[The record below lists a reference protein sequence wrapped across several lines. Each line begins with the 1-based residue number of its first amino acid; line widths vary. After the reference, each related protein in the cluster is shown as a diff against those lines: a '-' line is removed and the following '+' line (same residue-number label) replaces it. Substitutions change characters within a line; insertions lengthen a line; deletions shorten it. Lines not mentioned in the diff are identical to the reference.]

1 MIPLKPFGGKRVL
14 AHNPEIPA
22 GGLKGTLIM
31 KYAKLIF
38 KNILRNKRRT
48 FLTISS
54 LVVSLFLIVCLATVL
69 TEFERGS
76 QEASP
81 LRLVSRHA
89 VSLTFVLPIA
99 HLEKIKTVP
108 GVKEV
113 TPFSWFGGIY
123 IDERNFFANFAV
135 DPRKLREVVPELKM
149 TDAEWQAFINDRQGA
164 IVGQKLV
171 TLHGF
176 TPGQRVTLK
185 SPIYNQSVE
194 FIIRGVY
201 TGSDEKTLY
210 FHHEYINQLLP
221 EGRRDFAGTFSIL
234 ANSPDD
240 VPRIAQQIDSIFA
253 NTDAPTK
260 TENEREFAMSFQ
272 TMMGG
277 VKQFLYGIMAAI
289 TFSLL
294 LVMGNTMAMTVRER
308 TKEVGTLKA
317 IGFQRG
323 TITALFLIEALILA
337 CIGAAIGV
345 GAAALVFNLF
355 DLSLI
360 VPFFIAFVPTRQ
372 TLISVFVLS
381 ILVGLISVIYS
392 AYRVSGLT
400 IAEALRSTE

>member
-1 MIPLKPFGGKRVL
+1 
-14 AHNPEIPA
+14 
-22 GGLKGTLIM
+22 M

-48 FLTISS
+48 LLTISS
-54 LVVSLFLIVCLATVL
+54 LVVSLFLIISLATIL
-69 TEFERGS
+69 TEFDRGTD
-76 QEASP
+76 EASP

-89 VSLTFVLPIA
+89 VSLGFVIPMA
-99 HLEKIKTVP
+99 HLQKMKTVP

-113 TPFSWFGGIY
+113 MPFSWFGGIY
-123 IDERNFFANFAV
+123 KDERNFFANFAV
-135 DPRKLREVVPELKM
+135 DARKLRDVVPEVKM
-149 TDAEWQAFINDRQGA
+149 SDADWQAFINDRQGA
-164 IVGQKLV
+164 VVGRKLV
-171 TLHGF
+171 LLHGF

-210 FHHEYINQLLP
+210 FHYDYLNEMLP
-221 EGRRDFAGTFSIL
+221 AWAKDQVSTFSIM
-234 ANSPDD
+234 ANSAED
-240 VPRIAQQIDSIFA
+240 VPRVSQQIDSLFT

-260 TENEREFAMSFQ
+260 TESEREFALSFQ

-277 VKQFLYGIMAAI
+277 VKTFLYGIMAAI

-308 TKEVGTLKA
+308 TREVGTLKA

-323 TITALFLIEALILA
+323 TITALFLGEALIVA
-337 CIGAAIGV
+337 CIGAGIGIA
-345 GAAALVFNLF
+345 AAALVFRSV
-355 DLSLI
+355 DLSLYI
-360 VPFFIAFVPTRQ
+360 PNFISFVPTGQ
-372 TLISVFVLS
+372 TLAAAFALSV
-381 ILVGLISVIYS
+381 LVGLLSVIYS

>member
-1 MIPLKPFGGKRVL
+1 
-14 AHNPEIPA
+14 
-22 GGLKGTLIM
+22 M

-48 FLTISS
+48 LLTVSS
-54 LVVSLFLIVCLATVL
+54 LVVSLFLIICLATIL
-69 TEFERGS
+69 TEFDRGGD
-76 QEASP
+76 EASP

-89 VSLTFVLPIA
+89 VSLTFVLPMA
-99 HLEKIKTVP
+99 HLQKIKTVP

-113 TPFSWFGGIY
+113 IPFSWFGGIY

-135 DPRKLREVVPELKM
+135 DASKLRDVVPELKM

-164 IVGQKLV
+164 IVGKKLV
-171 TLHGF
+171 ALHGF
-176 TPGQRVTLK
+176 TPGQRITLK

-194 FIIRGVY
+194 FIVRGVY

-210 FHHEYINQLLP
+210 FHHEYINELLP

-234 ANSPDD
+234 ANSADD
-240 VPRIAQQIDSIFA
+240 VPRIAQQVDSIFA

-337 CIGAAIGV
+337 CIGAAIGI
-345 GAAALVFNLF
+345 GAAVLVFNSI
-355 DLSLI
+355 DLGLYI
-360 VPFFIAFVPTRQ
+360 PFFIAFVPTKQ
-372 TLISVFVLS
+372 TLIAVFVLS
-381 ILVGLISVIYS
+381 ILVGLVSVIYS

>member
-1 MIPLKPFGGKRVL
+1 
-14 AHNPEIPA
+14 
-22 GGLKGTLIM
+22 M

-48 FLTISS
+48 LLTISS
-54 LVVSLFLIVCLATVL
+54 LVVSLFLIISLATIL
-69 TEFERGS
+69 TEFDRGTD
-76 QEASP
+76 EASP

-89 VSLTFVLPIA
+89 VSLGFVIPMA
-99 HLEKIKTVP
+99 HLQKIKTVP
-108 GVKEV
+108 GVKEAM
-113 TPFSWFGGIY
+113 PFSWFGGIY
-123 IDERNFFANFAV
+123 KDERNFFANFAV
-135 DPRKLREVVPELKM
+135 DARKLRDVVPEVKM
-149 TDAEWQAFINDRQGA
+149 SDADWQAFINDRQGA
-164 IVGQKLV
+164 IVGAKLV

-210 FHHEYINQLLP
+210 FHYDYINELVP
-221 EGRRDFAGTFSIL
+221 EWAKDQASTFSIL
-234 ANSPDD
+234 VNTPED
-240 VPRIAQQIDSIFA
+240 VPRVAQAIDSLFV

-260 TENEREFAMSFQ
+260 TESEREFALSFQ

-277 VKQFLYGIMAAI
+277 VKQFLYGIMGAI

-323 TITALFLIEALILA
+323 TITALFLGEALTVA
-337 CIGAAIGV
+337 CIGAAIGI
-345 GAAALVFNLF
+345 GLASLVFRSV
-355 DLSLI
+355 DLSLYI
-360 VPFFIAFVPTRQ
+360 PNFISFVPTKE
-372 TLISVFVLS
+372 TLIAAFVLS

>member
-1 MIPLKPFGGKRVL
+1 
-14 AHNPEIPA
+14 
-22 GGLKGTLIM
+22 M

-48 FLTISS
+48 LLTISS
-54 LVVSLFLIVCLATVL
+54 LVVSLFLIISLATIL
-69 TEFERGS
+69 TEFDRGTN
-76 QEASP
+76 ETSP

-89 VSLTFVLPIA
+89 VSLGFVIPMA
-99 HLEKIKTVP
+99 HLQKIKTVP
-108 GVKEV
+108 GVKEAM
-113 TPFSWFGGIY
+113 PFNWFGGIY
-123 IDERNFFANFAV
+123 KDERNFFANFAV
-135 DPRKLREVVPELKM
+135 DARKMRDIIPELKM
-149 TDAEWQAFINDRQGA
+149 SDADWQAFINDRQGA
-164 IVGQKLV
+164 MVGAKLV
-171 TLHGF
+171 KLYGF
-176 TPGQRVTLK
+176 TPGQRITLK

-194 FIIRGVY
+194 FIVRGVY

-210 FHHEYINQLLP
+210 FHQDYLNELLP
-221 EGRRDFAGTFSIL
+221 DWAKDQASTFSIL
-234 ANSPDD
+234 ANTPED
-240 VPRIAQQIDSIFA
+240 VPRVGQAIDSLFA

-260 TENEREFAMSFQ
+260 TESEREFALSFQ

-277 VKQFLYGIMAAI
+277 VKQFLYGIMGAI

-323 TITALFLIEALILA
+323 TITALFLGEALTLA

-345 GAAALVFNLF
+345 GAAALIFRSI
-355 DLSLI
+355 DLSLYI
-360 VPFFIAFVPTRQ
+360 PNFIAFVPTKE
-372 TLISVFVLS
+372 TLAGAFVLS